1 MKKREHTKL
10 IFGKGFHPLIDKL
23 FNRIPEENIFD
34 IKSKYGRIDTTT
46 QGLSDEDDDFCLE
59 IERESENTCEVCGE
73 KGELK
78 DINGWITALCDKHYK
93 ERTKILNIK

>member
-1 MKKREHTKL
+1 MKTREHTKL
-10 IFGKGFHPLIDKL
+10 IFGKGFHPLIDNL

-34 IKSKYGRIDTTT
+34 IKSKYGRIDITT

-59 IERESENTCEVCGE
+59 IERESENTCEVCGK

-78 DINGWITALCDKHYK
+78 NVNGWITALCDKHYK
-93 ERTKILNIK
+93 ERTKILNLK

>member
-1 MKKREHTKL
+1 MLTKQQFKKHLL
-10 IFGKGFHPLIDKL
+10 ILKELT
-23 FNRIPEENIFD
+23 EENIFD
-34 IKSKYGRIDTTT
+34 IKSKYGRIYITT

-59 IERESENTCEVCGE
+59 IERESENTCEVCGV

-78 DINGWITALCDKHYK
+78 NVNGWITALCDKHYN